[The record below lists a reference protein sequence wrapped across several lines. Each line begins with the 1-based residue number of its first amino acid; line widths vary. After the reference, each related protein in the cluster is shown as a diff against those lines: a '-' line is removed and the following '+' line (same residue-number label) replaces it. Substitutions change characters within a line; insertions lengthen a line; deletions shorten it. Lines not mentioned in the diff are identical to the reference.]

1 MGRLIERIRF
11 EPARFVLAGFDG
23 LSCRAAAYAEIK
35 VAITVVTEAT
45 TEKEVNSQSKK

>member
-1 MGRLIERIRF
+1 MPPSI
-11 EPARFVLAGFDG
+11 AFDG